1 MLNKKI
7 LLLSLSFLFSQ
18 EPLFTL
24 GKTTLYDYNFFETV
38 PFSEWGALDS
48 SKQRLAKNSFLEKE
62 LVFHDSYLKGLNFY
76 GENFSR
82 LKQRESQLLINF
94 AYEKLVAFPLITEEA
109 FDEAKK
115 NILDKHFTH
124 HILLGYKGCSM
135 PGTFTKEKDVV
146 FLEAQDLKNKLLK
159 SLLAAEDSLKS
170 LIFKDFALLES
181 EDPSVSQNKGAL
193 GWVSW
198 GRTVP
203 SFQKAVFNLP
213 SGSLSD
219 PILTDFGY
227 HLVYVEKT
235 EPSDFNYYNP
245 VLLDDLTRKTC
256 LQSLDF
262 ELLRSSA
269 VAFDSSLVST
279 ERLIVNKKVVAD
291 IFNTIQDNTKNK
303 KLRGNKNSYIGWI
316 EEKNY
321 SDVLFLYD
329 KKAYGVGWFLYYI
342 QKMPATRIPAIKK
355 QEDFVSLLKS
365 FVLQEAVLS
374 LANKEGLRRS
384 SFFKN
389 EFLKHKKNIL
399 QKEYSSELVNSIKK
413 PDSLEISNLY
423 EKGVFRGDFIK
434 PRSVVYSEIKTSSID
449 KINKAYNHYLNE
461 KNFDSTLRL
470 FNGSI
475 KSPVTEGS
483 GGPLSLMAFSMKPG
497 EISSPIE
504 NRNKTFSLIRVE
516 KFIKE
521 EPFSVDKVY
530 NQIERKII
538 KEKQDSVKFNL
549 LKNLK
554 TKHSI
559 RGFEL

>member
-7 LLLSLSFLFSQ
+7 LLLAISFLFSQ
-18 EPLFTL
+18 ETLFTL

-38 PFSEWGALDS
+38 PFSEWSILDS

-62 LVFHDSYLKGLNFY
+62 LAFHDSYLKGLNFY
-76 GENFSR
+76 GETFSR

-94 AYEKLVAFPLITEEA
+94 AYENLVAFPLIKKEAFEEA
-109 FDEAKK
+109 KR
-115 NILDKHFTH
+115 NILNKHFTH

-135 PGTFTKEKDVV
+135 PGNFTKDKDVV
-146 FLEAQDLKNKLLK
+146 FLEAQNLKNKLSA
-159 SLLAAEDSLKS
+159 SLLVAEDSLKS
-170 LIFKDFALLES
+170 LVFKDFALLES
-181 EDPSVSQNKGAL
+181 EDPSVSQNSGAL

-203 SFQKAVFNLP
+203 SFQKAVFNLLP
-213 SGSLSD
+213 GSLSD
-219 PILTDFGY
+219 PVLTDFGY

-245 VLLDDLTRKTC
+245 ALLDDLTKKTC

-269 VAFDSSLVST
+269 ISFDSSLVSP
-279 ERLIVNKKVVAD
+279 ERLIINKAVVVD
-291 IFNTIQDNTKNK
+291 IFNTIENNTKNK

-342 QKMPATRIPAIKK
+342 QKMPATRIPAIKE
-355 QEDFVSLLKS
+355 QEDFISLLKS

-374 LANKEGLRRS
+374 LAKKEGLLDS
-384 SFFKN
+384 PFFKN

-413 PDSLEISNLY
+413 PDSLEVSGLY
-423 EKGVFRGDFIK
+423 ESGVFKGDFIK
-434 PRSVVYSEIKTSSID
+434 PKSVVYSEIKTSSID
-449 KINKAYNHYLNE
+449 EINKAYNHYLSE
-461 KNFDSTLRL
+461 KNFDSTLKL
-470 FNGSI
+470 FSGSV
-475 KSPVTEGS
+475 KSPVTQGS

-497 EISSPIE
+497 EVSSPIE
-504 NRNKTFSLIRVE
+504 NRNKTFSLIRIE

-521 EPFSVDKVY
+521 EPFSIDKVY
-530 NQIERKII
+530 SQIERKLI
-538 KEKQDSVKFNL
+538 KEKQDSIKFNL

-554 TKHSI
+554 KKHSV

>member
-1 MLNKKI
+1 MLNKK
-7 LLLSLSFLFSQ
+7 LLLLTLSFLFSQ

-24 GKTTLYDYNFFETV
+24 GKTALYSYNFFETI
-38 PFSEWGALDS
+38 PFSEWSTLDS
-48 SKQRLAKNSFLEKE
+48 SKQRMAKNSFLEKE
-62 LVFHDSYLKGLNFY
+62 MVFYDSYLSGLGVHGKTFA
-76 GENFSR
+76 R

-94 AYEKLVAFPLITEEA
+94 AYEKLVAFPLIEPEN
-109 FDEAKK
+109 FKEAKK

-135 PGTFTKEKDVV
+135 PGNFSKEKDVV
-146 FLEAQDLKNKLLK
+146 FLEAKNLKKELSKL
-159 SLLAAEDSLKS
+159 LLAAEDSLKS
-170 LIFKDFALLES
+170 SVFKNFALAES
-181 EDPSVSQNKGAL
+181 EDPSVSQNKGTL

-213 SGSLSD
+213 AGFLSD
-219 PILTDFGY
+219 PVLTDFGY
-227 HLVYVEKT
+227 HLVYIDKT

-245 VLLDDLTRKTC
+245 TLLDGLTKKTC

-269 VAFDSSLVST
+269 IAFDSSLVSK
-279 ERLIVNKKVVAD
+279 EKLIVNNRVVAD
-291 IFNTIQDNTKNK
+291 IFNTIENNTKNK

-316 EEKNY
+316 EEKNF
-321 SDVLFLYD
+321 SDVLFLYN

-342 QKMPATRIPAIKK
+342 QKMPATRIPAIKE
-355 QEDFVSLLKS
+355 QEDLVALLRS

-374 LANKEGLRRS
+374 LAKKEGLQNS

-389 EFLKHKKNIL
+389 ELLKHKKNIL
-399 QKEYSSELVNSIKK
+399 QKEYSSMLINSIKK
-413 PDSLEISNLY
+413 PDSLEVSNLF
-423 EKGVFRGDFIK
+423 EKGVFKGDFIK
-434 PRSVVYSEIKTSSID
+434 PKSVVYSEIKTSSVD
-449 KINKAYNHYLNE
+449 EINRAYNHYLSE
-461 KNFDSTLRL
+461 KDFNRTLKL
-470 FNGSI
+470 FKGSI

-483 GGPLSLMAFSMKPG
+483 GGPLSLTAFSMRPG
-497 EISSPIE
+497 EISKPIE

-521 EPFSVDKVY
+521 EAFSIDKVY
-530 NQIERKII
+530 SQIERKII

-554 TKHSI
+554 IKYSVQ
-559 RGFEL
+559 GFKL